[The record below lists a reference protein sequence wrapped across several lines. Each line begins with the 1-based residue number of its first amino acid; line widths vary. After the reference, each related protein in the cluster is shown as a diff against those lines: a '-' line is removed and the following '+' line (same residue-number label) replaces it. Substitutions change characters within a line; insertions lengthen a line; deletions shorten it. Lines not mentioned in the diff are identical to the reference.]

1 MIYQTLA
8 AFAVLAGTVS
18 ANKLY
23 SEDPVFQKYMFES
36 FKKEFGRNYATM
48 DEETSRFANFIHN
61 VKVADERNEIELK
74 NGGNAV
80 HGITKMSDLS
90 EDEFR
95 ARFLGSDVRMKVAH
109 DNVVTSVPPYTGA
122 ETLVDWSGKL
132 TTAVKDQGY
141 CGSCWAFSAAE
152 QIESDAMRTLNLNLV
167 LSPEQITQCDT
178 TSSGCNGGWTEHA
191 FNYVKKAGGIE
202 TNSDYP
208 YTSYQG
214 VTGSCHAD
222 SSKYKVTVDSYTTVS
237 GETNMA
243 NYVKATGPLS
253 VCVDASSWNSYKGG
267 IMTSCG
273 QRVDHCVQAVGVD
286 TASGGYWKVR
296 NSWGTS
302 WGESGYIR
310 LAYGKNTCDITNDP
324 TYVKVHKV

>member
-1 MIYQTLA
+1 MKTAVVATLLASASA
-8 AFAVLAGTVS
+8 A
-18 ANKLY
+18 LY
-23 SEDPVFQKYMFES
+23 SEDSTHQKYLWEN
-36 FKKEFGRNYATM
+36 FKRDHNKNYSTM
-48 DEETSRFANFIHN
+48 DEETKRFGHFIEN
-61 VKVADERNEIELK
+61 LKISDLRNEAELK
-74 NGGNAV
+74 NGGSAV
-80 HGITKMSDLS
+80 HGITVFSDMSQSEFQAKMLK
-90 EDEFR
+90 
-95 ARFLGSDVRMKVAH
+95 SDVTMRSA
-109 DNVVTSVPPYTGA
+109 DRTVTTPTATVTA
-122 ETLVDWSGKL
+122 TLVDWTGKL
-132 TTAVKDQGY
+132 TTPVKNQGY

-152 QIESDAMRTLNLNLV
+152 QIESDSMRTLSLNLV

-202 TNSDYP
+202 TNADYP

-214 VTGSCHAD
+214 ITGSCHAD
-222 SSKYKVTVDSYTTVS
+222 SSKFKVTVDSYTTIS

-273 QRVDHCVQAVGVD
+273 NRVDHCVQAVGVD
-286 TASGGYWKVR
+286 TATGGYWKVR